1 MDNEPRILHPG
12 DPEAQTLARAIASP
26 TAGEI
31 LQVLGEE
38 PMTASGLAGR
48 LDIPITT
55 AAYHLEHL
63 VDAGVI
69 EVTGTRW
76 SRKGREQKVYRLVD
90 RIVIVAPGREDLRSL
105 LRKYAALGITL
116 GGAILIASV
125 LESMTTVQDTFMSRG
140 GEVNGPDAVPLLG
153 AGPVA
158 ETTTSVVPYV
168 LLGGLIV
175 LAALVVYDAAVVR
188 YRRRRA
194 ADGSSEE

>member
-38 PMTASGLAGR
+38 PLTASALAAR
-48 LDIPITT
+48 LDLPITT

-76 SRKGREQKVYRLVD
+76 SRKGREQKIYRLVD
-90 RIVIVAPGREDLRSL
+90 RVVIVSPARTDLRAL
-105 LRKYAALGITL
+105 LQKYAALGLAL
-116 GGAILIASV
+116 GGA
-125 LESMTTVQDTFMSRG
+125 
-140 GEVNGPDAVPLLG
+140 
-153 AGPVA
+153 
-158 ETTTSVVPYV
+158 
-168 LLGGLIV
+168 
-175 LAALVVYDAAVVR
+175 ALVAGMLQSVTAP
-188 YRRRRA
+188 
-194 ADGSSEE
+194 

>member
-26 TAGEI
+26 TAGDI
-31 LQVLGEE
+31 LQVLGDE
-38 PMTASGLAGR
+38 PMTASALASR

-90 RIVIVAPGREDLRSL
+90 RVVIVSPAREDLQSL
-105 LRKYAALGITL
+105 LRKYAALGLAL
-116 GGAILIASV
+116 GGAVLVAGLLQTWTATPTLFKVGSESGNGVAGAPAPTGMDASAAP
-125 LESMTTVQDTFMSRG
+125 E
-140 GEVNGPDAVPLLG
+140 
-153 AGPVA
+153 PVA
-158 ETTTSVVPYV
+158 RYI
-168 LLGGLIV
+168 LLGGLLV
-175 LAALVVYDAAVVR
+175 LAALIVWDALAS
-188 YRRRRA
+188 RRRRR
-194 ADGSSEE
+194 

>member
-31 LQVLGEE
+31 IQVLGEE
-38 PMTASGLAGR
+38 PMTASALAGR
-48 LDIPITT
+48 LGIPITT

-90 RIVIVAPGREDLRSL
+90 RVVIVSPSRLDLQSL
-105 LRKYAALGITL
+105 LKKYAALGL
-116 GGAILIASV
+116 ALAGAVLIAQLFQAWSV
-125 LESMTTVQDTFMSRG
+125 APAAFTSSGERG
-140 GEVNGPDAVPLLG
+140 DGVVGAPSPVPVS
-153 AGPVA
+153 ADPTPYPVA
-158 ETTTSVVPYV
+158 AYM
-168 LLGGLIV
+168 LLGGLVV
-175 LAALVVYDAAVVR
+175 LAALIAYEALAA
-188 YRRRRA
+188 RRR
-194 ADGSSEE
+194 GG

>member
-38 PMTASGLAGR
+38 PMTASALAAK

-63 VDAGVI
+63 VGAGVI

-90 RIVIVAPGREDLRSL
+90 RVVIVSPARVDLRSL
-105 LRKYAALGITL
+105 LQKYAALGLVL
-116 GGAILIASV
+116 GGAALIAAAIQSLTPPPETYPV
-125 LESMTTVQDTFMSRG
+125 GSDSG
-140 GEVNGPDAVPLLG
+140 NGLLG
-153 AGPVA
+153 APFPASVEAAAAPEPVA
-158 ETTTSVVPYV
+158 KYI
-168 LLGGLIV
+168 LLGGLVVI
-175 LAALVVYDAAVVR
+175 AALVMYDAIAAW
-188 YRRRRA
+188 RR
-194 ADGSSEE
+194 GS

>member
-38 PMTASGLAGR
+38 PLTASALATR

-63 VDAGVI
+63 VGAGVI

-90 RIVIVAPGREDLRSL
+90 RVVIVSPARMDLRAL
-105 LRKYAALGITL
+105 LLKYAALGFVL
-116 GGAILIASV
+116 GGAALIAGFLQAV
-125 LESMTTVQDTFMSRG
+125 TAPPKAFMVGSEG
-140 GEVNGPDAVPLLG
+140 GNALLG
-153 AGPVA
+153 APMPVPADVAAAAPEPVA
-158 ETTTSVVPYV
+158 QYI
-168 LLGGLIV
+168 LLGGLVV
-175 LAALVVYDAAVVR
+175 LAALVIYDAVAT
-188 YRRRRA
+188 RRRRT
-194 ADGSSEE
+194 

>member
-38 PMTASGLAGR
+38 PMTASALATR
-48 LDIPITT
+48 LEIPITT

-63 VDAGVI
+63 VGAGVI

-90 RIVIVAPGREDLRSL
+90 RVVIVSPARVDLRSL
-105 LRKYAALGITL
+105 LLKYAALGLTL
-116 GGAILIASV
+116 GGAALVAGLLQSV
-125 LESMTTVQDTFMSRG
+125 MAPPEVFMVGSDG
-140 GEVNGPDAVPLLG
+140 GNGLLG
-153 AGPVA
+153 APMPAPA
-158 ETTTSVVPYV
+158 EAIAAPEPATQYI
-168 LLGGLIV
+168 LLGGLVVI
-175 LAALVVYDAAVVR
+175 AALVVYDAITS
-188 YRRRRA
+188 RRRR
-194 ADGSSEE
+194 E

>member
-38 PMTASGLAGR
+38 PMTASALATR
-48 LDIPITT
+48 LEIPITT

-63 VDAGVI
+63 VGAGVI

-90 RIVIVAPGREDLRSL
+90 RVVIVSPARVDLRSL
-105 LRKYAALGITL
+105 LLKYAALGLTL
-116 GGAILIASV
+116 CGAALVAGLLQSAMAPKEAFMVGSDGG
-125 LESMTTVQDTFMSRG
+125 
-140 GEVNGPDAVPLLG
+140 NGLLG
-153 AGPVA
+153 APLPAPTDTVAAPEPVA
-158 ETTTSVVPYV
+158 QYI
-168 LLGGLIV
+168 LLGGLVVI
-175 LAALVVYDAAVVR
+175 AALVVYDAIAS
-188 YRRRRA
+188 RRRR
-194 ADGSSEE
+194 E

>member
-31 LQVLGEE
+31 LTVLGEE
-38 PMTASGLAGR
+38 PMTASALATR
-48 LDIPITT
+48 LEIPITT

-90 RIVIVAPGREDLRSL
+90 RVVIVSPAREDLRSL
-105 LRKYAALGITL
+105 LRKYAALGLAL
-116 GGAILIASV
+116 GGTTLLAGMLQAWTAPQAFTVKSEGGNGVAGAPSPVPMDSAVAAAPESV
-125 LESMTTVQDTFMSRG
+125 AR
-140 GEVNGPDAVPLLG
+140 
-153 AGPVA
+153 
-158 ETTTSVVPYV
+158 YI
-168 LLGGLIV
+168 LLGGLVV
-175 LAALVVYDAAVVR
+175 LAALVLYDAFVA
-188 YRRRRA
+188 RRRHV
-194 ADGSSEE
+194 

>member
-38 PMTASGLAGR
+38 ALTASALATR

-63 VDAGVI
+63 VGAGVI

-90 RIVIVAPGREDLRSL
+90 RVVIVSPARMDLRAL
-105 LRKYAALGITL
+105 LLKYAALGFVL
-116 GGAILIASV
+116 GGAALIAGFLQAV
-125 LESMTTVQDTFMSRG
+125 TAPPKAFMTGSEG
-140 GEVNGPDAVPLLG
+140 GNGLLG
-153 AGPVA
+153 APMPVPADVAAAAPEPVA
-158 ETTTSVVPYV
+158 QYI
-168 LLGGLIV
+168 LLGGLVV
-175 LAALVVYDAAVVR
+175 LAALVIYDAVAT
-188 YRRRRA
+188 RRRRT
-194 ADGSSEE
+194 